1 MALTGPTDLRWSCS
15 YLGGE
20 GGGTAAWVPPNL
32 QELVEGCVTGS
43 YLPPSCPT
51 YPPRVREPLSFP
63 IRLDVPLSSNAP
75 NLSEHPH
82 SPFGGEDAPCP
93 TQI

>member
-1 MALTGPTDLRWSCS
+1 M
-15 YLGGE
+15 GE

-43 YLPPSCPT
+43 YPPPSCPL
-51 YPPRVREPLSFP
+51 YPQGEGSLPFP

-75 NLSEHPH
+75 TSEHPH
-82 SPFGGEDAPCP
+82 SPPVGGGAP
-93 TQI
+93 